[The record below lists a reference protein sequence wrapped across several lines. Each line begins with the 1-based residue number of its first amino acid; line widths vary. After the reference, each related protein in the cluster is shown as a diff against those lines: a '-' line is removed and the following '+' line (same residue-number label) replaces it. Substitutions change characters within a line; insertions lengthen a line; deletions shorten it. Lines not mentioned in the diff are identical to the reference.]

1 MAEEPKK
8 GQETKGIGILFQP
21 SAELKA
27 WAKQTTTD
35 IAGALGKFSTKFAQS
50 ESQFGKDLGNAS
62 GDLSKVLMGFTGGFK
77 AGLINA
83 GKMVLDKLQDI
94 LVDAIDELDN
104 LLAFSRIS
112 QSSTRNLMLGYGF
125 SSSEAYGYSQAM
137 RALGFQSDED
147 LMYSSPEEMEMF
159 RSAFTKY
166 TEKYSELYDK
176 GFFQDMLEYQVERE
190 EFEQDIKLE
199 VTQFLVDNKDLI
211 KSGMEAVLTLT
222 KGFLDFVSIITGS
235 KGSTKLNTS
244 ASVAAASSVIN
255 QYRGSTITMSNTFNN
270 VTEANKTWIN
280 ESVGAS
286 VTLLK
291 QLQN

>member
-1 MAEEPKK
+1 MAEQPKQ
-8 GQETKGIGILFQP
+8 GEETKGISIGFAP

-35 IAGALGKFSTKFAQS
+35 IAGALGKFSQKFAQS

-62 GDLSKVLMGFTGGFK
+62 DNLSKVLMGFTGGFK

-83 GKMVLDKLQDI
+83 GKMILDKLGDI
-94 LVDAIDELDN
+94 LVNAIDELDN
-104 LLAFSRIS
+104 LLSYSRIS

-137 RALGFQSDED
+137 KALQFQSDED

-190 EFEQDIKLE
+190 EFEQDIKRE
-199 VTQFLVDNKDLI
+199 VTQFLIDNKDLI

-235 KGSTKLNTS
+235 RGSTKLNTS
-244 ASVAAASSVIN
+244 TSVAAASSIIN